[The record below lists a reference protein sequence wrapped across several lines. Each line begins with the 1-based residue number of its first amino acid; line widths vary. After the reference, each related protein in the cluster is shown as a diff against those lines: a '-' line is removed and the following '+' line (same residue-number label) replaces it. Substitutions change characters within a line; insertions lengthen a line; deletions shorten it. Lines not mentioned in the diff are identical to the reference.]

1 MADLLASD
9 ARFAPISGSGTVRGL
24 LHAPEGAPS
33 AGLILTHGRSGNL
46 LNPIPRRIATAAAD
60 AGLAA
65 LRMNFRYADEKGVA
79 SRDLA
84 REEDDLRGA
93 LRFMVNRFP
102 EIPIFIAGQSMGAR
116 LVARAPADHPA
127 SRILTQR

>member
-24 LHAPEGAPS
+24 LHAPESAPS

-46 LNPIPRRIATAAAD
+46 LNPIPRRIATAAGD
-60 AGLAA
+60 AGLAG
-65 LRMNFRYADEKGVA
+65 LRMNFRYGEEKGVA

-84 REEDDLRGA
+84 RVEDDFRGG
-93 LRFMVNRFP
+93 LRFMVIGFRGVRF
-102 EIPIFIAGQSMGAR
+102 F
-116 LVARAPADHPA
+116 
-127 SRILTQR
+127 